1 MNASSRFLMPL
12 LAVFVSI
19 ALLLFFLKDFAA
31 QYNIDVLVIQYAN
44 LLFLV
49 LNIISFLFQKK
60 ALTNTNP
67 NVFIRSVIAGM
78 MLKMFGCA
86 IAVIIYVTSIG
97 NTYNKK
103 AVFISLF
110 IYLIYLATEVSVLM
124 HINKR
129 KNA

>member
-1 MNASSRFLMPL
+1 MNATARFLMPL

-19 ALLLFFLKDFAA
+19 ALLLFLLKDTAA
-31 QYNIDVLVIQYAN
+31 TYNVDVQVIQYAN
-44 LLFLV
+44 ILFLL
-49 LNIISFLFQKK
+49 LNIVSFLFQKK
-60 ALTNTNP
+60 ALTNVNP

-110 IYLIYLATEVSVLM
+110 VYMVYLATEVTVLM
-124 HINKR
+124 RLNKR

>member
-1 MNASSRFLMPL
+1 MNASSRLLMPL
-12 LAVFVSI
+12 LAVFVII
-19 ALLLFFLKDFAA
+19 ALLLYVLKDIAA
-31 QYNIDVLVIQYAN
+31 RYNIDVMVIQYAN
-44 LLFLV
+44 FLFLV
-49 LNIISFLFQKK
+49 LNIASFLFQKK

-67 NVFIRSVIAGM
+67 HVFIRSVIAGM

-110 IYLIYLATEVSVLM
+110 VYMIYLATEVTVLM
-124 HINKR
+124 RINKK